1 MKKEKKKSPITRT
14 DTDYTQTDADFT
26 RTNTSSPRESA
37 SSPRESA
44 SSPPESASVE
54 WQAPEF
60 EYYRKDVSWYWLSL
74 IVGIILLA
82 LSIWQKNFLFAVFVI
97 IAWLVIVYSARRFP
111 TIWNFKISEK
121 GIEISLPNKDLGSA
135 KFYPYSEIEGF
146 DIHPA
151 SDECKELVLKVKS
164 RFSPYLKIN
173 ILANDEEKIKNFLLK
188 YISKEEYSG
197 SLADSFSKLI
207 RF

>member
-1 MKKEKKKSPITRT
+1 MAKNKITQT
-14 DTDYTQTDADFT
+14 HTDYT
-26 RTNTSSPRESA
+26 RTNTEKSLRKSALSPRESA
-37 SSPRESA
+37 YI
-44 SSPPESASVE
+44 E

-74 IVGIILLA
+74 IVSIILLA
-82 LSIWQKNFLFAVFVI
+82 LAVWQKNFLFAVFVI
-97 IAWLVIVYSARRFP
+97 IAWLVIVYSANRLP
-111 TIWNFKISEK
+111 NVWSFKIDEK
-121 GIEISLPNKDLGSA
+121 GIEISLPKTKDNQ

-151 SDECKELVLKVKS
+151 SDQYKELVLKVKS
-164 RFSPYLKIN
+164 RLSPYLKVN
-173 ILANDEEKIKNFLLK
+173 ITANDEEKIKNFLLK
-188 YISKEEYSG
+188 YISKEEYNS

>member
-1 MKKEKKKSPITRT
+1 MKKEKKKSPEFI
-14 DTDYTQTDADFT
+14 
-26 RTNTSSPRESA
+26 
-37 SSPRESA
+37 
-44 SSPPESASVE
+44 V

-74 IVGIILLA
+74 IISIILLA

-97 IAWLVIVYSARRFP
+97 IAWLVIVYSANRLP
-111 TIWNFKISEK
+111 NVWSFKIDEK
-121 GIEISLPNKDLGSA
+121 GIEISLPKTKDNQ

-151 SDECKELVLKVKS
+151 SDQYKELVLKVKS
-164 RFSPYLKIN
+164 KLSPYLKIN
-173 ILANDEEKIKNFLLK
+173 ITANDEEKIKNFLQQ
-188 YISKEEYSG
+188 YISKEEYNS

>member
-1 MKKEKKKSPITRT
+1 MKKEKKKSIKIRT
-14 DTDYTQTDADFT
+14 DTDYTQTDT
-26 RTNTSSPRESA
+26 EKIPPKSA

-44 SSPPESASVE
+44 FLE

-74 IVGIILLA
+74 IVSIILLA
-82 LSIWQKNFLFAVFVI
+82 LSIWQKNFLFAVFII
-97 IAWLVIVYSARRFP
+97 IAWLVIVYSVSRP
-111 TIWNFKISEK
+111 PIIWSFKIDEK
-121 GIEISLPNKDLGSA
+121 GIGINLSSNDPASV

-151 SDECKELVLKVKS
+151 SEQYKELVLKVKS
-164 RFSPYLKIN
+164 RLSPYLKIN
-173 ILANDEEKIKNFLLK
+173 ITANDEEKIKNFLLK
-188 YISKEEYSG
+188 YISKEEYNS